1 MEHELKTDPE
11 VFDAVKSGEKTFEIR
26 LNDRNFKVGDV
37 LFLRRTRHTG
47 EEMRVGMPLEYTDD
61 ELRKTVR
68 YILHGPIYGLAD
80 GWVIMSI

>member
-37 LFLRRTRHTG
+37 LFLRKTKHTG
-47 EEMRVGMPLEYTDD
+47 AQMLTGMPLEYTGD
-61 ELRKTVR
+61 ELRRTVK
-68 YILHGPIYGLAD
+68 YILYGPIYGLAAD
-80 GWVIMSI
+80 WVIMSI

>member
-1 MEHELKTDPE
+1 MEHELKTDPV

-47 EEMRVGMPLEYTDD
+47 EEMRAGMPLEYTDD